1 MIPPGEKWPSWK
13 AERREAMFRFDKPS
27 AKTSQLVGRVAAV
40 LAAIGITLGII
51 LLRDHIRQFAVY
63 GYPGLFVISLI
74 GNATVIVPAP
84 SFAVVFAIGGALN
97 PIVIGVVAGLGAA
110 LGEMTGY
117 LAGIGG
123 RSMVETRPLYDRLC
137 GWMDK
142 GGMLA
147 IFLLALVPNPVI
159 DVGGMVAGAKH
170 MPVLHFLLAGWAGKA
185 IRFTLLALSGQFLLG
200 S

>member
-1 MIPPGEKWPSWK
+1 
-13 AERREAMFRFDKPS
+13 MFRFDKPS

-74 GNATVIVPAP
+74 GNATVVLPAP
-84 SFAVVFAIGGALN
+84 SFAVVFTVGGVLN
-97 PIVIGVVAGLGAA
+97 PIVIGIVAGLGAA

-142 GGMLA
+142 GGVLA
-147 IFLLALVPNPVI
+147 IFLLALIPNPAI
-159 DVGGMVAGAKH
+159 DVGGMIAGTKR